1 MENKF
6 VKTLVIIV
14 IFVSIYTLYD
24 QISGGSSIF
33 GGDKDKVA
41 EAYNLIQRLYVDE
54 ISDSA
59 LSRSAIEGIL
69 SQLDPHSIYL
79 TSDEVQGNEEEM
91 RGEFEGIG
99 IEFQVIKDTINVITA
114 LQGGPSASAGVLP
127 GDKIVKID
135 DSTATS
141 LDTDQIRKKIKGKS
155 GTSVKVHILRYGR
168 KDLFPVV
175 IKRGKIPVKSVT
187 ASFML
192 DSITGYFNI
201 VRFGEKTSQEVL
213 DVLKALKK
221 QGMKQV
227 MIDLRNNTGGYLN
240 EAVKIADYFLSG
252 RKLIVSTKGRISQA
266 NETFAAE
273 DTYPYE
279 KMPVVVLINRASASA
294 SEILAGAIQDWD
306 RGLVVG
312 ERSFGK
318 GLVQQQLQLQD
329 GSAIRLTIA
338 KYFTPLG
345 RSIQRDYENKEDYYS
360 EIENREDEAG
370 DNLNHE
376 LDSTKDMPAYLTP
389 MKRKVYGGGGIT
401 PDYFVSEFKDK
412 KTALEL
418 LKNNFFS
425 QVSLKWFEVNGTETK
440 KNFKELVTFQKEFE
454 FSARDINGFYEFAN
468 VVIPESGIRD
478 EIASGDYMK
487 NRIKAEIAK
496 FIWNQQGYF
505 YVSTRYDAVVV
516 KGLSLFQEAS
526 KIARLN

>member
-6 VKTLVIIV
+6 VKTLVII
-14 IFVSIYTLYD
+14 IFFVSIYTLYD
-24 QISGGSSIF
+24 QISGSSSIF
-33 GGDKDKVA
+33 GGGKDKI
-41 EAYNLIQRLYVDE
+41 EQAYDLIQNLYVDD

-59 LSRSAIEGIL
+59 LSRNAIEGIL

-79 TSDEVQGNEEEM
+79 SSDEVQSNEEEM

-99 IEFQVIKDTINVITA
+99 IEFQIIKDTLNVITA
-114 LQGGPSASAGVLP
+114 LQGGPSESAGVLP
-127 GDKIVKID
+127 GDKIININ
-135 DSTATS
+135 DSSAIS
-141 LDTDQIRKKIKGKS
+141 LDTDQIRKKIKGKA
-155 GTSVKVHILRYGR
+155 GTSVKIHIARYG
-168 KDLFPVV
+168 KKELLPIV

-187 ASFML
+187 ANFML

-201 VRFGEKTSQEVL
+201 IRFGEKTSREVL
-213 DVLKALKK
+213 DVLNDLKR

-273 DTYPYE
+273 ETYPYE
-279 KMPVVVLINRASASA
+279 KMPLVVLINRSSASA

-345 RSIQRDYENKEDYYS
+345 RSIQRNYKNREDYYS
-360 EIENREDEAG
+360 EVETRDEETG
-370 DNLNHE
+370 NNFNHE
-376 LDSTKDMPAYLTP
+376 QDSTNNMPSYLTP
-389 MKRKVYGGGGIT
+389 MRRKVYGGGGIT
-401 PDYFVSEFKDK
+401 PDFSISEFKDK
-412 KTALEL
+412 KVALEL

-425 QVSLKWFEVNGTETK
+425 QASLQWFEVNGTMTK
-440 KNFKELVTFQKEFE
+440 KRFNNLSVFQNE
-454 FSARDINGFYEFAN
+454 FSFSDNDINGFIKFAN
-468 VVIPESGIRD
+468 EIIPESGIRT
-478 EIASGDYMK
+478 EISSGDYMK
-487 NRIKAEIAK
+487 HRIKAEIAR

-505 YVSTRYDAVVV
+505 YIASRYDAVVL
-516 KGLSLFQEAS
+516 KALSLFKESAR
-526 KIARLN
+526 IAKLN

>member
-14 IFVSIYTLYD
+14 FFVSIYTLYD

-33 GGDKDKVA
+33 GGEKNTVD
-41 EAYNLIQRLYVDE
+41 EACNLIQKLYVDE

-79 TSDEVQGNEEEM
+79 TADEVRGSEEEM
-91 RGEFEGIG
+91 KGEFEGIG

-114 LQGGPSASAGVLP
+114 LAGGPSASAGILP
-127 GDKIVKID
+127 GDKIIKID
-135 DSTATS
+135 DSSAVK
-141 LDTDQIRKKIKGKS
+141 LETDQIRKRIKGKA
-155 GTSVKVHILRYGR
+155 GTTVKVHISRYGR
-168 KDLFPVV
+168 KDLFPIQ

-192 DSITGYFNI
+192 DSVTGYFNI

-213 DVLKALKK
+213 EVLKSLKK

-252 RKLIVSTKGRISQA
+252 RKLIVYTKGRISQA

-273 DTYPYE
+273 ETYPYE
-279 KMPVVVLINRASASA
+279 NMPLVVLINRASASA

-345 RSIQRDYENKEDYYS
+345 RSIQRNYENKEDYYS
-360 EIENREDEAG
+360 EIETREDETG

-376 LDSTKDMPAYLTP
+376 MDSAKNMPAYLTP
-389 MKRKVYGGGGIT
+389 LNRKVYGGGGIT
-401 PDYFVSEFKDK
+401 PDYFVSEFTDK

-418 LKNNFFS
+418 LRNNFFS
-425 QVSLKWFEVNGTETK
+425 QVSLRWYELHGTETK
-440 KNFKELVTFQKEFE
+440 KKFTELATFQKNFE
-454 FSARDINGFYEFAN
+454 FNAQDINGFYEFAN
-468 VVIPESGIRD
+468 VIIPESRIRA

-505 YVSTRYDAVVV
+505 YVLSRYDAVVL
-516 KGLSLFQEAS
+516 KGLSLFNDAS
-526 KIARLN
+526 KIAKLQ